1 MGSDNIAIQQ
11 REKEAR
17 SLKTLL
23 AYSLVG
29 SLALHVGLLYAGIDK
44 LWQRNFTQKEK
55 PIEVV
60 IVDPPKKPE
69 VKKPEPKPELPKPK
83 PQPRRVQQLRVRQP
97 QRVVRQLPPPKV
109 VRATPKPVP
118 RAVTPPPKAV
128 TPKPASAPKVENVKP
143 APAATPDPQLR
154 SKLSDLRNS
163 RAEREK
169 VLTSTGNPQAPA
181 VSTGSGTGGGSGS
194 GTGTGRGN
202 APVATGPRTVRQRGG
217 TGDSE
222 GSNTLS
228 CRRCPEPSYPAS
240 ARRRGVEGTPKV
252 AFYVDRDGNVSN
264 PQLVQSSGDADLDA
278 AALKQ
283 VARWKYNDLKRGRRV
298 VLRVRFV
305 LN

>member
-23 AYSLVG
+23 ACSMVG
-29 SLALHVGLLYAGIDK
+29 SIALHFGLLYAGIDR
-44 LWQRNFTQKEK
+44 LWQRSFTPPPK

-60 IVDPPKKPE
+60 IVDPPRKPE
-69 VKKPEPKPELPKPK
+69 VKKPEPKPEPPKPK
-83 PQPRRVQQLRVRQP
+83 PQPRRVQQPIRQP
-97 QRVVRQLPPPKV
+97 QRVARQSPPPKV
-109 VRATPKPVP
+109 VKPAPKPVP
-118 RAVTPPPKAV
+118 RA
-128 TPKPASAPKVENVKP
+128 TPKPAPPPKVENVKP
-143 APAATPDPQLR
+143 APAPSPAATPDPQLR
-154 SKLSDLRNS
+154 SQLSNLRNS

-169 VLTSTGNPQAPA
+169 VLTGTGNPQAPA
-181 VSTGSGTGGGSGS
+181 VAPKPSTGSGRT
-194 GTGTGRGN
+194 
-202 APVATGPRTVRQRGG
+202 PVATGPRNVRQPRE
-217 TGDSE
+217 TGDT

-228 CRRCPEPSYPAS
+228 CRRCPEPRYPAS

-252 AFYVDRDGNVSN
+252 AFYVDSDGNVSN

-278 AALKQ
+278 AALRQ
-283 VARWKYNDLKRGRRV
+283 VSRWKYNDLKKGRRV

>member
-1 MGSDNIAIQQ
+1 MGSDNTAIQQ

-17 SLKTLL
+17 SLKALL
-23 AYSLVG
+23 ACSLVG
-29 SLALHVGLLYAGIDK
+29 SIALHVGLLYTGIDRL
-44 LWQRNFTQKEK
+44 LWQRKFTQPPK

-60 IVDPPKKPE
+60 VVDPPKKPE
-69 VKKPEPKPELPKPK
+69 VKKPEPKPEPPKPK
-83 PQPRRVQQLRVRQP
+83 PQPRRVQQPRVRQP
-97 QRVVRQLPPPKV
+97 QRVVRQSPPPRV
-109 VRATPKPVP
+109 FRATPKPVP
-118 RAVTPPPKAV
+118 RAATPPPKAV
-128 TPKPASAPKVENVKP
+128 TPKPAP
-143 APAATPDPQLR
+143 APAPAPTPDPQLR
-154 SKLSDLRNS
+154 SQLSGIRDA
-163 RAEREK
+163 RAERAK
-169 VLTSTGNPQAPA
+169 VLTGTGNPQAPA
-181 VSTGSGTGGGSGS
+181 VAPSPS
-194 GTGTGRGN
+194 TGTGRT
-202 APVATGPRTVRQRGG
+202 PVATGPRTVRQRSG

-228 CRRCPEPSYPAS
+228 CRRCPEPRYPAS

-283 VARWKYNDLKRGRRV
+283 VTRWKYNDLKRGRRV

>member
-23 AYSLVG
+23 ACSLVG

-44 LWQRNFTQKEK
+44 LWQRNSTQPK

-69 VKKPEPKPELPKPK
+69 VKKPEPKPQPPKPK
-83 PQPRRVQQLRVRQP
+83 PQPRRVQQPRVRQP
-97 QRVVRQLPPPKV
+97 QRVVRQSPPPRV

-118 RAVTPPPKAV
+118 RAI
-128 TPKPASAPKVENVKP
+128 TPKPTP
-143 APAATPDPQLR
+143 APSPIATPNPQLR
-154 SKLSDLRNS
+154 NQLSNLRS
-163 RAEREK
+163 ERAEQAK
-169 VLTSTGNPQAPA
+169 VLTGRGNPQAPVVA
-181 VSTGSGTGGGSGS
+181 PSPS
-194 GTGTGRGN
+194 TGTGRT
-202 APVATGPRTVRQRGG
+202 PVATGPRTVRQPRSE
-217 TGDSE
+217 GDSE
-222 GSNTLS
+222 GSNTLT
-228 CRRCPEPSYPAS
+228 CRRCPQPSYPAS
-240 ARRRGVEGTPKV
+240 ARRRGVEGVPKV
-252 AFYVDRDGNVSN
+252 AFYVGSDGNVSN
-264 PQLVQSSGDADLDA
+264 VQLVQSSGDADLDA

-283 VARWKYNDLKRGRRV
+283 VTRWKYNDLKRGRRV

>member
-23 AYSLVG
+23 SYSLVG
-29 SLALHVGLLYAGIDK
+29 SLALHVGLLYAGIDR
-44 LWQRNFTQKEK
+44 LWQRNFTQPPK

-69 VKKPEPKPELPKPK
+69 VKKPEPKPEPPKPK
-83 PQPRRVQQLRVRQP
+83 PQPRQVQQPRVRQP
-97 QRVVRQLPPPKV
+97 QRVVRQSPPPKV
-109 VRATPKPVP
+109 VKAAPKPVP
-118 RAVTPPPKAV
+118 RAVTP
-128 TPKPASAPKVENVKP
+128 KPAPAPKVENVKP
-143 APAATPDPQLR
+143 APAPSPAATPDPQLR
-154 SKLSDLRNS
+154 SKLSSLRDS

-169 VLTSTGNPQAPA
+169 VLTGTGNPQAPA
-181 VSTGSGTGGGSGS
+181 VAPSPS
-194 GTGTGRGN
+194 TGTGRTR
-202 APVATGPRTVRQRGG
+202 VATGPRTVRPRSE

-222 GSNTLS
+222 GSNTLT

-264 PQLVQSSGDADLDA
+264 VQLVQSSGDADLDA
-278 AALKQ
+278 AAIKQ
-283 VARWKYNDLKRGRRV
+283 VSRWKYNDLKRERRV

>member
-23 AYSLVG
+23 ACSLVG
-29 SLALHVGLLYAGIDK
+29 SVALHVGLLYAGIDK
-44 LWQRNFTQKEK
+44 LWQRNFTQPPK

-60 IVDPPKKPE
+60 IVNPPKKPE
-69 VKKPEPKPELPKPK
+69 VKKPEPKPEPPKPK
-83 PQPRRVQQLRVRQP
+83 PQPRRVQQPQVRQP
-97 QRVVRQLPPPKV
+97 QRVVRQTPPPKV

-118 RAVTPPPKAV
+118 RAVTPPPKVV
-128 TPKPASAPKVENVKP
+128 TPKPAP
-143 APAATPDPQLR
+143 APAPVATPDPQLR
-154 SKLSDLRNS
+154 NKLSDLRNS
-163 RAEREK
+163 RAVQEK
-169 VLTSTGNPQAPA
+169 VLTGTGNPQAPA
-181 VSTGSGTGGGSGS
+181 VAPSPS
-194 GTGTGRGN
+194 TGTGRT
-202 APVATGPRTVRQRGG
+202 PVAAGPRTVRQPRSE

-222 GSNTLS
+222 GSNTLT
-228 CRRCPEPSYPAS
+228 CRRCPEPRYPAS
-240 ARRRGVEGTPKV
+240 ARRRGVEGVPKV

-264 PQLVQSSGDADLDA
+264 VQLVQSSGDEDLDA

-283 VARWKYNDLKRGRRV
+283 VSRWKYNDLKRERRV

>member
-23 AYSLVG
+23 ACSLVG

-69 VKKPEPKPELPKPK
+69 VKKPEPKPEPPKPK
-83 PQPRRVQQLRVRQP
+83 PQPRRVQQPRVRQP
-97 QRVVRQLPPPKV
+97 QRVVRQTPPPKV
-109 VRATPKPVP
+109 VRETPKPVP
-118 RAVTPPPKAV
+118 RAVTPKPA
-128 TPKPASAPKVENVKP
+128 TPKPAP
-143 APAATPDPQLR
+143 APSPVATPDPQLR
-154 SKLSDLRNS
+154 SQLSNIRN
-163 RAEREK
+163 ERTESPK
-169 VLTSTGNPQAPA
+169 VLTGRGNPQAPPVA
-181 VSTGSGTGGGSGS
+181 PSNNSRT
-194 GTGTGRGN
+194 
-202 APVATGPRTVRQRGG
+202 PVATGPRTVRQPRE

-222 GSNTLS
+222 GSNALT
-228 CRRCPEPSYPAS
+228 CRRCPQPSYPAS

-252 AFYVDRDGNVSN
+252 AFYVDSDGNVSN
-264 PQLVQSSGDADLDA
+264 VQLVQSSGDEDLDA

-283 VARWKYNDLKRGRRV
+283 VTRWKYNDLKKGRRV

>member
-23 AYSLVG
+23 ACSLVG
-29 SLALHVGLLYAGIDK
+29 SIALHVGLLYAGIDK
-44 LWQRNFTQKEK
+44 LWQRNFTQPK

-69 VKKPEPKPELPKPK
+69 VKKPEPKPEPPKPK
-83 PQPRRVQQLRVRQP
+83 PQPRRVQQPRVRQP
-97 QRVVRQLPPPKV
+97 QRVVRQSPPPKV
-109 VRATPKPVP
+109 IKATPKPVP
-118 RAVTPPPKAV
+118 RAVTPPPA
-128 TPKPASAPKVENVKP
+128 P
-143 APAATPDPQLR
+143 APSPVATPNPQLR
-154 SKLSDLRNS
+154 SQLSNLRS
-163 RAEREK
+163 DRAEQTK
-169 VLTSTGNPQAPA
+169 VLTGRGNPQAPSVA
-181 VSTGSGTGGGSGS
+181 PSNTNRT
-194 GTGTGRGN
+194 
-202 APVATGPRTVRQRGG
+202 PVAAGPRTVRQPRE
-217 TGDSE
+217 TGDS

-228 CRRCPEPSYPAS
+228 CRRCPEPRYPAS

-252 AFYVDRDGNVSN
+252 AFFVDRDGNVSN

-283 VARWKYNDLKRGRRV
+283 VTRWKYNDLKRGRRV